1 VIGGTHADADHGAL
15 RDAHAV
21 DLGVPHGD
29 PRDAGERRL
38 PAETFLGRLAHQRA
52 VAPQGVELIGVLEQA
67 EEETGES
74 ERLRSAREVPEDDQ
88 LEPVDLFDEFE
99 GDPDVRDEVSG
110 LAAVE
115 DDPDGEL
122 LGELFGDEDDASGE
136 EAAMHI
142 EGDGDPLPDDLP

>member
-1 VIGGTHADADHGAL
+1 MSDSDQ
-15 RDAHAV
+15 RDEQDEAEAV
-21 DLGVPHGD
+21 DAETTDSLEDDYPADYPPDAPLGVEEYGLT
-29 PRDAGERRL
+29 E
-38 PAETFLGRLAHQRA
+38 
-52 VAPQGVELIGVLEQA
+52 A

-142 EGDGDPLPDDLP
+142 VDEP